1 MCNKIQ
7 ILPWIDVV
15 NCTCFISENCTSLG
29 SALNVA
35 TRKVSPSTLEMLSV
49 RSSDPRVK
57 FTLKY
62 ALKFT
67 LKFS

>member
-1 MCNKIQ
+1 MNVVFR
-7 ILPWIDVV
+7 IDVV

-35 TRKVSPSTLEMLSV
+35 TRKVSPSTLEILKV

-57 FTLKY
+57 FTL
-62 ALKFT
+62 
-67 LKFS
+67 